1 MFLVV
6 LLTMR
11 VEGKNSVNI
20 TLLGKGKKTGY
31 ILFLDPHCNK
41 IPEIVHRLLKT
52 MNSDV
57 YNCVCSTNN
66 NRLGQGVKLFDT

>member
-11 VEGKNSVNI
+11 VEGKNSVDI
-20 TLLGKGKKTGY
+20 RLFGKVKKNRY

-41 IPEIVHRLLKT
+41 IPEILHRLLNT
-52 MNSDV
+52 MNFDV
-57 YNCVCSTNN
+57 
-66 NRLGQGVKLFDT
+66 